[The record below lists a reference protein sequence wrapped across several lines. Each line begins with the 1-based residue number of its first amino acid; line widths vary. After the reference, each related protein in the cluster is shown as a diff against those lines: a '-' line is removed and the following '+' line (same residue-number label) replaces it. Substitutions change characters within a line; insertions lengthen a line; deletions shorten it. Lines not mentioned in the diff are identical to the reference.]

1 MSLRGSLL
9 RGLLGIAISIVA
21 IALVLRGVDL
31 AATGE
36 VLASAAPAWLAVL
49 LAVQVTD
56 GLVRGVR
63 WRRLLAPVVAL
74 PLGRTLDYLFL
85 GYLANNV
92 LPARLGELVRSHYLG
107 DREGVSR
114 TTTLGTVVVER
125 IVDTG
130 LLVLVAG
137 GTILLLEVTGPVAA
151 AVTVGAALVGLLVAG
166 LLVALVAHRLP
177 GAGVV
182 VEALAHRRRL
192 VGVATSLREG
202 LAVASDARTI
212 GSVLLLSVVAW
223 GASTTAIV
231 VAASSIGLELRPL
244 EAALLMSGAALS
256 TAIPSGPGYVGT
268 YELAMVAVAG
278 AIGIDA
284 TSAFALAL
292 VVHGAV
298 LLVTTGGGIVGFA
311 RAWRRP
317 RAATTGR
324 AT

>member
-9 RGLLGIAISIVA
+9 RGLVGLAVSVAAIVI
-21 IALVLRGVDL
+21 VLRGVDL
-31 AATGE
+31 EATGD
-36 VLASAAPAWLAVL
+36 VLGAAAPALLALL

-56 GLVRGVR
+56 GLVRGIR
-63 WRRLLAPVVAL
+63 WRRLLAPVVTL

-92 LPARLGELVRSHYLG
+92 LPARLGELARSHYLG

-114 TTTLGTVVVER
+114 TATLGTVVVER

-130 LLVLVAG
+130 LLVAVAG
-137 GTILLLEVTGPVAA
+137 GTILLLGVSGPVAA
-151 AVTVGAALVGLLVAG
+151 AVSVGAAVVGLLVVG

-177 GAGVV
+177 GASVV
-182 VEALAHRRRL
+182 IEALAHRRQL
-192 VGVATSLREG
+192 VGLATSLRQG
-202 LAVASDARTI
+202 LSVASDPRTI
-212 GSVLLLSVVAW
+212 GPVLVLSLIAW
-223 GASTTAIV
+223 SASTAAIA
-231 VAASSIGLELRPL
+231 VAGRAIGLELSPL

-284 TSAFALAL
+284 SAAFALAL

-298 LLVTTGGGIVGFA
+298 LLVTSVGGLVGFA

-317 RAATTGR
+317 RSAP
-324 AT
+324 